1 MEKEMFRKQLN
12 DQQKAEMN
20 QVNLRSMHEKRQ
32 RDDNFVKGLREE
44 QGLNPAYL
52 GNGYQKQLAFMN
64 EAERLNNISLKHY
77 QDRVAS

>member
-1 MEKEMFRKQLN
+1 MQ
-12 DQQKAEMN
+12 
-20 QVNLRSMHEKRQ
+20 EKRQ
-32 RDDNFVKGLREE
+32 RDDNFVKGQREE

-77 QDRVAS
+77 QERVASQNAEKSLN

>member
-1 MEKEMFRKQLN
+1 
-12 DQQKAEMN
+12 MN
-20 QVNLRSMHEKRQ
+20 QVNLRGMQEKRQ
-32 RDDNFVKGLREE
+32 RDDNFVKGQREE

-77 QDRVAS
+77 QERVASQNAEKSLN